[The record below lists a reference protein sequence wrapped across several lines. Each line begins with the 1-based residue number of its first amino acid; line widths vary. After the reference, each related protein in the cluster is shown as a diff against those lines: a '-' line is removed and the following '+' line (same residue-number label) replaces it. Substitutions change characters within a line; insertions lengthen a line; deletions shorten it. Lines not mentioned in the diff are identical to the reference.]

1 MKRKFL
7 SALLVFTMLLAFITQ
22 PAQAR
27 EARLW
32 VEGSYVTGDVS
43 PIIHKNRTLVPLR
56 QVAEALNLK
65 VQWTNEAREAR
76 VEINGTTHAFI
87 PGKAYYNA
95 GDVKVEM
102 DTETIIRNNRTY
114 LPLRVIAEAMGKP
127 VSWDQATS
135 TAIVGTGF
143 VAESTAQTPG
153 QVQGQVQVQKTV
165 VKTPAPGAP
174 QGKGHIRGN
183 RMSRIYHLPG
193 GASYDKI
200 APRNI
205 VRFESEAQ
213 AQAAGYRRAKR

>member
-7 SALLVFTMLLAFITQ
+7 SVLLVFSMLVAFI
-22 PAQAR
+22 PRPSQAKV
-27 EARLW
+27 ARLW
-32 VEGSYVTGDVS
+32 VEGRYVTGDVS

-56 QVAEALNLK
+56 QVAEALNLE
-65 VQWTNEAREAR
+65 VQWNNEAREAR

-127 VSWDQATS
+127 ISWDQATS
-135 TAIVGTGF
+135 TAIVGAGY
-143 VAESTAQTPG
+143 VAGTTAEKPNKT
-153 QVQGQVQVQKTV
+153 QVQKTI

-183 RMSRIYHLPG
+183 RNSRIYHLPQD
-193 GASYDKI
+193 ASYHKI
-200 APRNI
+200 SPRNI
-205 VRFESEAQ
+205 ILFESEAQ

>member
-7 SALLVFTMLLAFITQ
+7 SVLLTFAMLAAFIPQ

-32 VEGSYVTGDVS
+32 VEGHYVTGDVS
-43 PIIHKNRTLVPLR
+43 PILHKNRTLVPLR
-56 QVAEALNLK
+56 QVAEALNLE
-65 VQWTNEAREAR
+65 VQWNNEAREAR

-95 GDVKVEM
+95 GEVKVEM

-135 TAIVGTGF
+135 TAIVGTGY
-143 VAESTAQTPG
+143 VAGTTAEKPHKA
-153 QVQGQVQVQKTV
+153 QVQKTI
-165 VKTPAPGAP
+165 VKTHAPGTP
-174 QGKGHIRGN
+174 QGKGNIRGN
-183 RMSRIYHLPG
+183 RNSHIYHLPQD
-193 GASYDKI
+193 ASYHKI
-200 APRNI
+200 SPKNI
-205 VRFESEAQ
+205 ILFESEAQ

>member
-7 SALLVFTMLLAFITQ
+7 SALLVFTMLLAFIPQ
-22 PAQAR
+22 SAQAR

-32 VEGSYVTGDVS
+32 VEGRYVTGDVS

-56 QVAEALNLK
+56 QVAEALNLE
-65 VQWTNEAREAR
+65 VQWNNEAREAR
-76 VEINGTTHAFI
+76 VEISGTTHAFI

-95 GDVKVEM
+95 GDIKVEM

-143 VAESTAQTPG
+143 VAESTAQNPG
-153 QVQGQVQVQKTV
+153 QAQGQVQVQKTV

-183 RMSRIYHLPG
+183 RNSRIYHLPQD
-193 GASYDKI
+193 ASYHKI

-205 VRFESEAQ
+205 ILFETEAQ
-213 AQAAGYRRAKR
+213 AQAAGFRRAKR

>member
-7 SALLVFTMLLAFITQ
+7 SALLVFTMLLAFIPQ

-32 VEGSYVTGDVS
+32 VEGRYVTGDVS

-56 QVAEALNLK
+56 QVAEALNLE
-65 VQWTNEAREAR
+65 VQWNNEAREAR

-135 TAIVGTGF
+135 TAIVGTGYI
-143 VAESTAQTPG
+143 SGTTAG
-153 QVQGQVQVQKTV
+153 NSSKVQVQKTV

-205 VRFESEAQ
+205 VKFESEAQ